1 MPSTLTQQSI
11 YNRAVHY
18 LERYAASVAGV
29 RAVLQRSV
37 KRAERRGDTVPP
49 QTPEWIEAVL
59 QKLIDSKL
67 LDDALFAETK
77 VRSLRR
83 AGASA
88 HKVKQK
94 LAVKGVPGAL
104 VDEAL
109 ASEDVE
115 DDLEAAIIYARKKRL
130 GPYTTRGDR
139 AGLRDKQIASLARA
153 GFSLTIA
160 RKIVSAANIGELEF
174 SSDG

>member
-1 MPSTLTQQSI
+1 MPSTVTPISI

-37 KRAERRGDTVPP
+37 KRAERRGDIVPP
-49 QTPEWIEAVL
+49 QAPEWIEATLV
-59 QKLIDSKL
+59 KLVEARL

-83 AGASA
+83 SGASA
-88 HKVKQK
+88 QKVRQK
-94 LAVKGVPGAL
+94 LAVKGVAPTL

-109 ASEDVE
+109 QHEDVG
-115 DDLEAAIIYARKKRL
+115 DDKAAAVVFARKKRL
-130 GPYTTRGDR
+130 GPYTMRGDR
-139 AGLRDKQIASLARA
+139 TDLRDKQMMSLARA
-153 GFSLTIA
+153 GFSLSIA
-160 RKIVSAANIGELEF
+160 RWVVDAKDEAELEE
-174 SSDG
+174 GEV

>member
-37 KRAERRGDTVPP
+37 KRAERRGDIVPP
-49 QTPEWIEAVL
+49 QTPEWIEATL
-59 QKLIDSKL
+59 LKLIEKKL

-83 AGASA
+83 SGASA
-88 HKVKQK
+88 QKVKQK
-94 LAVKGVPGAL
+94 LAVKGVSGTL
-104 VDEAL
+104 VYDAL

-115 DDLEAAIIYARKKRL
+115 DDWQAAIIFARKKRL

-139 AGLRDKQIASLARA
+139 TELRDKQMQSLARA
-153 GFSLTIA
+153 GFNLSIA
-160 RKIVSAANIGELEF
+160 RKIVDASSEDELVE
-174 SSDG
+174 